1 MPSENV
7 LHGTKLNEEDLSSDT
22 TSSFENG
29 KAMKKLKLEDNIIAK
44 ARGEGR
50 KDGASDNLAIDA
62 THTIVNSLVWQK
74 KPIVNWI
81 RVPTYSMCCND
92 QL

>member
-7 LHGTKLNEEDLSSDT
+7 LHATKLNEEDLSSDT

-29 KAMKKLKLEDNIIAK
+29 KAMKKLKLEDNIIA
-44 ARGEGR
+44 EGR
-50 KDGASDNLAIDA
+50 KDKASDNLAMDA

-81 RVPTYSMCCND
+81 RVPTSYNICCQD
-92 QL
+92 